1 VTRSAAF
8 SRDQRF
14 RYALRR
20 TWDPSGPTVLFV
32 GLNPSTAD
40 HRQDDATIR
49 RCVGFSKAMGFGQL
63 LVANLFAFR
72 TPHPRVLRR
81 AADPVG
87 PRNDRWLKRLAGE
100 ADLVVAAW
108 GSHGSFLAR
117 DQDVIPLLGEI
128 HCLGITA
135 RGQPR
140 HPLYLPKAASLR
152 RLAV

>member
-1 VTRSAAF
+1 VTPSAAF
-8 SRDQRF
+8 SQDRRF

-20 TWDPSGPTVLFV
+20 TWDPSRPSVLFV

-40 HRQDDATIR
+40 HRHDDPTIR
-49 RCVGFSKAMGFGQL
+49 RCIGFAKVMGFGEL

-72 TPHPRVLRR
+72 TPHPRELRR

-87 PRNDRWLKRLAGE
+87 PRNNHWLKRLAGD
-100 ADLVVAAW
+100 ADLVIGAW
-108 GSHGSFLAR
+108 GSHGSFLGR
-117 DQDVIPLLGEI
+117 DDVVIPLLGEI

-140 HPLYLPKAASLR
+140 HPLYLPKTAPLR